1 MILTKPMKKNWS
13 KDVDV
18 TKGKMHKLLNIPEGK
33 KILDVYTSGE
43 KLADDLLKATNN
55 DYKEVTGMLAF
66 SANINSEYDIFD
78 IALKKKLKS

>member
-1 MILTKPMKKNWS
+1 MRHIYDFDSYQTNEKNWS

-43 KLADDLLKATNN
+43 NLPMI
-55 DYKEVTGMLAF
+55 Y
-66 SANINSEYDIFD
+66 
-78 IALKKKLKS
+78 